1 MAKLKAY
8 SWVGEGVHAIASRP
22 IRLRYTMS
30 PPISGRT
37 HAIFR
42 PDSRHFQ
49 GGFQG
54 GFGPATKRVLI

>member
-1 MAKLKAY
+1 MAKLSTY

-42 PDSRHFQ
+42 AVFR
-49 GGFQG
+49 
-54 GFGPATKRVLI
+54 AVLALRQKGY